1 MGIDTAHPQYTKR
14 KPDWTKMRD
23 FYEGEDAV
31 KARGEIY
38 LPTTKA
44 MRLDGM
50 AQGKPGREEYDA
62 YKLRAV
68 FPDYVKDAVEAYLG
82 LLHQKPP
89 NIELPEQM
97 EPLRLKATS
106 HGESLELLLRRI
118 NEEQLITGRGGLLA
132 DLPLNPDPAKPIPY
146 IEIYSAESI
155 RNWDDGEFNEG
166 EATLNLVV
174 LDESGLKRGLNFE
187 WTEVTKYR
195 VLMLGAADVN
205 EKDGKA
211 QYKVGVYTGDGTSV
225 PTFVE
230 SDMKVPSLRGTPM
243 TKIPFTFFNTKD
255 LVAAPDLPPLKGL
268 GKDCLTIYRS
278 EADYRQNLFMQ
289 GQDTF
294 VIVGDIKR
302 PECADKNAIASTETG
317 EPVRTGAG
325 ALIHLDTGGKAEY
338 VGVKSEGLQEQRVAV
353 ENDRKRAETKSGQLI
368 DATKGSGDVESG
380 EALKVR
386 VAAQTA
392 TLHQIARTAAGAL
405 ETILKDIA
413 TWMNLDPEKVKV
425 EPNLEFADYEMSGKD
440 LKDLMEAKRLGAPIS
455 RKSVHG
461 LISDK
466 GLTKMPFEEEME
478 EIDQETIDDVAK
490 GLVVLPGDEE
500 QNDPNSQKP
509 GEKKKPDPKKPAS
522 KE

>member
-23 FYEGEDAV
+23 FYDGEDAV
-31 KARGEIY
+31 KARGETY
-38 LPTTKA
+38 LPSTKA

-50 AQGKPGREEYDA
+50 GQGKPGREEYDA
-62 YKLRAV
+62 YKMRAI

-132 DLPLNPDPAKPIPY
+132 DLPKNPDPANPLPY
-146 IEIYSAESI
+146 IEIYTAESI

-166 EATLNLVV
+166 EATLNLVI

-187 WTEVTKYR
+187 WTEVSKYR
-195 VLMLGAADVN
+195 VLMLGEVDAN

-211 QYKVGVYTGDGTSV
+211 QYKVGVYESSGSGV

-230 SDMKVPSLRGTPM
+230 SQMKPPSLRGSVM

-255 LVAAPDLPPLKGL
+255 LVASPDLPPLKGL
-268 GKDCLTIYRS
+268 GKDCLAIYRS

-294 VIVGDIKR
+294 VITGDIKQ
-302 PECADKNAIASTETG
+302 PEKCDKNELSAVEKG
-317 EPVRTGAG
+317 EPIRTGAG
-325 ALIHLDTGGKAEY
+325 ALIHLDTNGKAEY
-338 VGVKSEGLQEQRVAV
+338 VGVKGEGLQEQRVAV

-368 DATKGSGDVESG
+368 DATKGSGEVESG

-405 ETILKDIA
+405 ESILKDIA
-413 TWMNLDPEKVKV
+413 TWMNLDPNKVKV

-455 RKSVHG
+455 RKSIHG

-466 GLTKMPFEEEME
+466 GLTKMPFEDEME
-478 EIDQETIDDVAK
+478 EIDQELVDDVKK
-490 GLVVLPGDEE
+490 GLFVPPGEEAQEDE
-500 QNDPNSQKP
+500 KP
-509 GEKKKPDPKKPAS
+509 GNKKPADKTS
-522 KE
+522 KKPEPKE